1 MSLYVHELTKFEFF
15 LQNMSRSLQTIPQKA
30 PKRVIFGLKIAE
42 QWDYWA
48 KNYSFVCQ
56 HVSQCLRS
64 TQLFSVHLFCK
75 IAQVQ
80 VDLLAFYP
88 ENGHFYSK
96 NTQKVAFL
104 GNKCFYPVG

>member
-1 MSLYVHELTKFEFF
+1 MSLYVHDLMKFEFF

-30 PKRVIFGLKIAE
+30 PKRGIFGLKIAE

-48 KNYSFVCQ
+48 KNYFFVCQ

-64 TQLFSVHLFCK
+64 TQLFAVHLFFK

-80 VDLLAFYP
+80 VDSLAFYP
-88 ENGHFYSK
+88 KNGHF
-96 NTQKVAFL
+96 
-104 GNKCFYPVG
+104 